1 MHNQSDTM
9 DQEGTKGINFDL
21 PKNRSNVIKVL
32 GVGGGGS
39 NAINYMFQQGIKGVD
54 FIVSN
59 TDAQALTES
68 GVPTKIQ
75 LGASLTEGLGA
86 GANPEVGER
95 AAVESKDEIQSIL
108 STQTKMIFITAGM
121 GGGTG
126 TGAAPVIAKMAKS
139 LDILTVGIV
148 TMPFQFEGKLRLEQ
162 AQKGLEK
169 IKASVDALIVINNN
183 KLREVYGNLGFK
195 AGFAKADEVLA
206 TAARGIAEVITHHYT
221 QNIDLKDAKTVLT
234 NSGTAIM
241 GSGSASGSNRAQ
253 EAIVKALDS
262 PLLND
267 NKITGCKNVLLL
279 IVSGTDEITI
289 DEIGEINDFI
299 QTEAGNHTNIIMGV
313 GEDETLGNEVSVTVI
328 ATGFGQEQQNEI
340 SNTEAK
346 KIIHTLEDEQKMEHD
361 LSEKSDTETVINS
374 FEVDGEFE
382 QKRSIPNLKSNPS
395 QEQDPLID
403 LNAILYDIEV
413 DSEIVPNGLSEKQIH
428 MLIEEE
434 EEAPM
439 LFTTPESDI
448 SVINDESVEV
458 DSEIKSPDEDVAL
471 PEMESIE
478 EKLEITTS
486 ESPLEILENDPT
498 EEETEINPVA
508 LSFETQDDG
517 DEINNVSTFFEP
529 QFEAVSEVSDSE
541 DPNKMELTASE
552 NAIEEEFVI
561 NEVSSL
567 LSEID
572 VVDPEIVAHKS
583 QFQMDF
589 ELPFVQETDQKSIV
603 FQSEENKV
611 EDSASNLQQELEE
624 ASLEVKFEIKDE
636 SIELKEEKDV
646 IQEETA
652 AVGAATNPFEQSI
665 DQTIIE
671 QSEKRKEHL
680 KAFNHKFKH
689 QLQRV
694 DDMEKEPAYK
704 RQGLDIDAEAPSA
717 PSRVSLDNNGDD
729 DLQLRSNNSFLHDNV
744 D

>member
-1 MHNQSDTM
+1 MHNQYHNM
-9 DQEGTKGINFDL
+9 DQEETKGINFDL
-21 PKNRSNVIKVL
+21 PKNRSNAIKVL

-59 TDAQALTES
+59 TDAQALAES

-86 GANPEVGER
+86 GANPEVGAR
-95 AAVESKDEIQSIL
+95 AALESQEEIQSIL

-126 TGAAPVIAKMAKS
+126 TGAAPVIAQMAKS

-162 AQKGLEK
+162 AQRGLEK

-241 GSGSASGSNRAQ
+241 GSGLASGSNRAQ

-279 IVSGTDEITI
+279 IVSGSDEITI

-299 QTEAGNHTNIIMGV
+299 QAEAGNHTNIIMGV
-313 GEDETLGNEVSVTVI
+313 GEDESLGNEISVTVI

-346 KIIHTLEDEQKMEHD
+346 KIIHTLEADQKITHD
-361 LSEKSDTETVINS
+361 LSDENHISGLTNSYENHHLERESTRAKPNKINQTTEDTSEEI
-374 FEVDGEFE
+374 
-382 QKRSIPNLKSNPS
+382 
-395 QEQDPLID
+395 LIEM
-403 LNAILYDIEV
+403 NTILYDLDVDYEV
-413 DSEIVPNGLSEKQIH
+413 VSNHVNFQGTKEIPIK
-428 MLIEEE
+428 EEP
-434 EEAPM
+434 EASYKVNAFIPKH
-439 LFTTPESDI
+439 E
-448 SVINDESVEV
+448 
-458 DSEIKSPDEDVAL
+458 
-471 PEMESIE
+471 
-478 EKLEITTS
+478 
-486 ESPLEILENDPT
+486 
-498 EEETEINPVA
+498 EINAEKIVNKKA
-508 LSFETQDDG
+508 SELE
-517 DEINNVSTFFEP
+517 EINLDDSFFEP
-529 QFEAVSEVSDSE
+529 QFEIDSPVIKDTPPSLNINVSDES
-541 DPNKMELTASE
+541 LA
-552 NAIEEEFVI
+552 EEFII
-561 NEVSSL
+561 NDLTDV
-567 LSEID
+567 LSDID
-572 VVDPEIVAHKS
+572 VVDPEVLDQENQI
-583 QFQMDF
+583 QLDF
-589 ELPFVQETDQKSIV
+589 ELPL
-603 FQSEENKV
+603 NKV
-611 EDSASNLQQELEE
+611 TAEESQMLHLEEEQLLETSTNLTQDFDE
-624 ASLEVKFEIKDE
+624 ASLEVTFEIK
-636 SIELKEEKDV
+636 
-646 IQEETA
+646 EETPLDIEKSIIKENDSEFDLTA
-652 AVGAATNPFEQSI
+652 EIDPFEQSI
-665 DQTIIE
+665 SESITS
-671 QSEKRKEHL
+671 QSEMRREHL

-694 DDMEKEPAYK
+694 DDIEKEPAYK
-704 RQGLDIDAEAPSA
+704 RQGIDLDCDMPDL
-717 PSRVSLDNNGDD
+717 PSRTSLSNDENN

>member
-1 MHNQSDTM
+1 MHNQYQNM
-9 DQEGTKGINFDL
+9 DQEETKGINFDL

-59 TDAQALTES
+59 TDAQALAES

-86 GANPEVGER
+86 GANPEVGAS
-95 AAVESKDEIQSIL
+95 AALESQEEIQSIL

-126 TGAAPVIAKMAKS
+126 TGAAPVIAQMAKS

-162 AQKGLEK
+162 AQRGLEK

-241 GSGSASGSNRAQ
+241 GSGLASGSNRAQ

-279 IVSGTDEITI
+279 IVSGSDEITI

-299 QTEAGNHTNIIMGV
+299 QAEAGNHTNIIMGV
-313 GEDETLGNEVSVTVI
+313 GEDESLGNEVSVTVI

-346 KIIHTLEDEQKMEHD
+346 KIIHTLEADQKITHD
-361 LSEKSDTETVINS
+361 LSDENLLSGLTNS
-374 FEVDGEFE
+374 SENNDLER
-382 QKRSIPNLKSNPS
+382 QNIQAIPNKINQTLEEAS
-395 QEQDPLID
+395 EELLIEM
-403 LNAILYDIEV
+403 NTILYDLDVDYEV
-413 DSEIVPNGLSEKQIH
+413 VSNHIDFHGINETHVKEESEASSKANTFVPKHE
-428 MLIEEE
+428 
-434 EEAPM
+434 
-439 LFTTPESDI
+439 
-448 SVINDESVEV
+448 
-458 DSEIKSPDEDVAL
+458 EIKT
-471 PEMESIE
+471 
-478 EKLEITTS
+478 EKIAYKKASELE
-486 ESPLEILENDPT
+486 
-498 EEETEINPVA
+498 EIN
-508 LSFETQDDG
+508 LDD
-517 DEINNVSTFFEP
+517 SFFEP
-529 QFEAVSEVSDSE
+529 KFETDSSVVKDTSPSLNVNFSDES
-541 DPNKMELTASE
+541 LA
-552 NAIEEEFVI
+552 EEFII
-561 NEVSSL
+561 NDLTDSL
-567 LSEID
+567 SDID
-572 VVDPEIVAHKS
+572 VVDPEVLDQENQI
-583 QFQMDF
+583 QLDF
-589 ELPFVQETDQKSIV
+589 ELPLRKVKTEESQMPHLEEEQILETST
-603 FQSEENKV
+603 
-611 EDSASNLQQELEE
+611 NLTQDFEE
-624 ASLEVKFEIKDE
+624 ASMEVTFESKDE
-636 SIELKEEKDV
+636 TSLDNEKLIINENDSESNSTGE
-646 IQEETA
+646 ID
-652 AVGAATNPFEQSI
+652 PFEKSI
-665 DQTIIE
+665 NESKTS
-671 QSEKRKEHL
+671 QSEKRREHL

-689 QLQRV
+689 QLQRI
-694 DDMEKEPAYK
+694 DDIEKEPAYK
-704 RQGLDIDAEAPSA
+704 RQGIDLDCDIPDI
-717 PSRVSLDNNGDD
+717 PSRTSLSNDENN
-729 DLQLRSNNSFLHDNV
+729 DLQLRSNNPFLHDNV